1 MANSSLDAPK
11 VLILGHSFVRRLNYD
26 MKTRSDS
33 RMACDFGLEG
43 TAVVHLHG
51 VGGRTVP
58 KLRQYDL
65 GVVSHISPEIVILEV
80 GTNDLSHARPE
91 VVGSHLEELVRL
103 LINTFSVRVVVVC
116 HVTPRA
122 ATSVCAQTT
131 VDAFAAK
138 SALLNQYTRVVL
150 EPMNQVLCWTHKG
163 FVNPA
168 VSPFLPDGVH
178 FNPIGQYMLYRS
190 YRGAILHALTALRK
204 Q

>member
-26 MKTRSDS
+26 MKTQSDS
-33 RMACDFGLEG
+33 CMACDFGLEG
-43 TAVVHLHG
+43 TAVVHLHS

-58 KLRQYDL
+58 NLRQYDL
-65 GVVSHISPEIVILEV
+65 AVVSHISPEIVILQV

-103 LINTFSVRVVVVC
+103 LIHTFSVRIVVVC

-122 ATSVCAQTT
+122 ATSVSAQTT

-138 SALLNQYTRVVL
+138 SALLNQYTCMVL
-150 EPMNQVLCWTHKG
+150 EPMNQVLCCCEVG
-163 FVNPA
+163 A
-168 VSPFLPDGVH
+168 AQS
-178 FNPIGQYMLYRS
+178 IYA
-190 YRGAILHALTALRK
+190 RGS
-204 Q
+204 